1 MHDDRHDHDD
11 HHHDHDHHREHRD
24 GDEGQHESC
33 GCDCGCEDSQ
43 PIPFEPFLEF
53 WRLDVP
59 LEEKLELLTA
69 FIKEKKA
76 ELLVM
81 EAFVETLKEALED
94 ESEEPPDGED

>member
-1 MHDDRHDHDD
+1 MHDDRHHRD
-11 HHHDHDHHREHRD
+11 HHQDRDRHREHRD
-24 GDEGQHESC
+24 RNDGHRDIGE
-33 GCDCGCEDSQ
+33 CDCGRDDSQ

-94 ESEEPPDGED
+94 DSEESQDGKD